1 MIGTAPVRI
10 GVVDYAFGPTCRRAT
25 IAAHIVSPRKGS
37 EMLATD
43 TEDAVV
49 AASADTEEEDVFES
63 AKIGNGAEEAG
74 MRAIGRTNITS
85 IFWAQKIL
93 RTHGTGAWVFGFPS
107 ADVRADSQVSVSLTE
122 IDTDNTPF
130 LGPATTQVLNVV
142 PHADGTMTVRY
153 HVGWSSN
160 IRVLFN
166 FIIAN

>member
-1 MIGTAPVRI
+1 ML
-10 GVVDYAFGPTCRRAT
+10 
-25 IAAHIVSPRKGS
+25 
-37 EMLATD
+37 EMD

-49 AASADTEEEDVFES
+49 AASADTEEERFES
-63 AKIGNGAEEAG
+63 AKTGYGAREA
-74 MRAIGRTNITS
+74 AVC
-85 IFWAQKIL
+85 AQKIL

-122 IDTDNTPF
+122 IDTNNTPF
-130 LGPATTQVLNVV
+130 VGPATTQVMNVV

-153 HVGWSSN
+153 HVGWNSN

>member
-1 MIGTAPVRI
+1 ML
-10 GVVDYAFGPTCRRAT
+10 
-25 IAAHIVSPRKGS
+25 
-37 EMLATD
+37 EMD

-49 AASADTEEEDVFES
+49 AASADTEEETFES
-63 AKIGNGAEEAG
+63 AKIGYGAEEAAV
-74 MRAIGRTNITS
+74 RAIGQTNITS
-85 IFWAQKIL
+85 VCWAQKIL

-107 ADVRADSQVSVSLTE
+107 ADVRADSQISVSLTE

-130 LGPATTQVLNVV
+130 LGPATIQVLNVV

-153 HVGWSSN
+153 HVGWNSN

>member
-1 MIGTAPVRI
+1 
-10 GVVDYAFGPTCRRAT
+10 
-25 IAAHIVSPRKGS
+25 
-37 EMLATD
+37 MLELD

-49 AASADTEEEDVFES
+49 AASADTEEEAFES
-63 AKIGNGAEEAG
+63 AKTRYGVEEAAV
-74 MRAIGRTNITS
+74 RAIGQTNITS

-122 IDTDNTPF
+122 IDSADTPF

-153 HVGWSSN
+153 HVGWNSN

>member
-1 MIGTAPVRI
+1 ML
-10 GVVDYAFGPTCRRAT
+10 
-25 IAAHIVSPRKGS
+25 
-37 EMLATD
+37 EMD

-49 AASADTEEEDVFES
+49 AASADTEEEAFDP
-63 AKIGNGAEEAG
+63 AKTGCAAQEAAV
-74 MRAIGRTNITS
+74 RAIGQTNITS

-153 HVGWSSN
+153 HVGWNSN

>member
-1 MIGTAPVRI
+1 M
-10 GVVDYAFGPTCRRAT
+10 
-25 IAAHIVSPRKGS
+25 
-37 EMLATD
+37 D

-49 AASADTEEEDVFES
+49 AASADTEEEAFES
-63 AKIGNGAEEAG
+63 AKTGYGAEEAAV
-74 MRAIGRTNITS
+74 RAIGQTNITS

-107 ADVRADSQVSVSLTE
+107 AEVRADSQVSVSLTE

-130 LGPATTQVLNVV
+130 LGPATIQVLNVV

-153 HVGWSSN
+153 HVGWNSN

>member
-1 MIGTAPVRI
+1 ML
-10 GVVDYAFGPTCRRAT
+10 
-25 IAAHIVSPRKGS
+25 
-37 EMLATD
+37 EMD

-49 AASADTEEEDVFES
+49 AASADTEEERFES
-63 AKIGNGAEEAG
+63 AKTGHGAEEAAV
-74 MRAIGRTNITS
+74 RAIGQTNITS

-130 LGPATTQVLNVV
+130 LGPATTQVMNVV

-153 HVGWSSN
+153 HVGWNSN

>member
-1 MIGTAPVRI
+1 ML
-10 GVVDYAFGPTCRRAT
+10 
-25 IAAHIVSPRKGS
+25 
-37 EMLATD
+37 EMD

-49 AASADTEEEDVFES
+49 AASADTEEERFES
-63 AKIGNGAEEAG
+63 AKTGYGAEEAAV
-74 MRAIGRTNITS
+74 RAIGQTNITS

-130 LGPATTQVLNVV
+130 LGPATTQVMNVV

-153 HVGWSSN
+153 HVGWNSN